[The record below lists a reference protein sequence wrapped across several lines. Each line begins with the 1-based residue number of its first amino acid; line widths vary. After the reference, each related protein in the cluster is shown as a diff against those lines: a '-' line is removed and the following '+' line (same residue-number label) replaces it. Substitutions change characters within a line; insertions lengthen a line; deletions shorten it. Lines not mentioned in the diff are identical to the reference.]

1 MEEIRRQ
8 NDADVLKIRDETEAA
23 YERKVQTNHLE
34 LFDFAAMHYYVYLR
48 RDFQSE
54 TCLRL
59 LKFWLSYVRE
69 RKRLLKINAFNIG

>member
-34 LFDFAAMHYYVYLR
+34 LFVFAAMHYYV
-48 RDFQSE
+48 F
-54 TCLRL
+54 
-59 LKFWLSYVRE
+59 K
-69 RKRLLKINAFNIG
+69 A